1 MIKIM
6 KKALII
12 LILVSFRLSGQ
23 QNDPSKIIKSEL
35 NINLFSLLVFEGF
48 ELTYEKYIDNQSSYG
63 ISGFINLKGK
73 NRFNDDSP
81 FYYESYSITPF
92 YRLYF
97 GRKNKIGPFLEGFA
111 GFSSGSYEH
120 FDYIYNDNAFYSSY
134 TASIK
139 SYNTA
144 NLGISLGS
152 KWNIKDKILF
162 STILGIGR
170 SIGSANSPEF
180 FPRISIALGIY

>member
-1 MIKIM
+1 M
-6 KKALII
+6 KKVLII

-97 GRKNKIGPFLEGFA
+97 GKNNRTGPFLEGFS
-111 GFSSGSYEH
+111 GFSSGNYE
-120 FDYIYNDNAFYSSY
+120 DYEDIWYDYDLYGSEAV
-134 TASIK
+134 IK

-144 NLGISLGS
+144 NIGISLGS